1 MLTTLWGIG
10 REALGGWD
18 KLNEAGICS
27 REALRTTPQEH
38 RQGGYRG
45 GTTRGKEIIT
55 HKAAD
60 IKAESNIAA
69 ETTNN
74 SEGAGVVCPIRNIQD
89 DNNNTTR
96 NIQ

>member
-27 REALRTTPQEH
+27 REALRTTPQGH

-45 GTTRGKEIIT
+45 RTSRGKARVT

-60 IKAESNIAA
+60 IKAEYNIAA
-69 ETTNN
+69 DTILMSTT
-74 SEGAGVVCPIRNIQD
+74 ERNRTRIGRAYTD
-89 DNNNTTR
+89 DNDT
-96 NIQ
+96 